1 MALGEK
7 GTTQEGASVLLK
19 QSVLSRGKANNNMS
33 LQTFPLTSWYAV
45 SRKVRHRQ
53 RGIKERIGR
62 TVDES
67 TSIDIVAHGLAG

>member
-19 QSVLSRGKANNNMS
+19 QSVLSRGKANNMS

-45 SRKVRHRQ
+45 SRNVRHRQ
-53 RGIKERIGR
+53 QGIKERIGR